1 MLNAYHYT
9 RVPTGSNILLL
20 CLQDILD
27 ILLLSTCSLC
37 SSDYLQK
44 RYQRVKVSWYY
55 SSWTEILT
63 GIPQGSILG
72 SLLFNIYLSDLF
84 LCLEDTYITNYADN
98 NTAYACKE
106 DIESVLAEL
115 EYDAVGLIQ
124 WFSNDSH

>member
-20 CLQDILD
+20 CLLDILD

-44 RYQRVKVSWYY
+44 RYQHVKVSLSY

-63 GIPQGSILG
+63 GFPQGFILG

-106 DIESVLAEL
+106 DRVRTC
-115 EYDAVGLIQ
+115 
-124 WFSNDSH
+124 